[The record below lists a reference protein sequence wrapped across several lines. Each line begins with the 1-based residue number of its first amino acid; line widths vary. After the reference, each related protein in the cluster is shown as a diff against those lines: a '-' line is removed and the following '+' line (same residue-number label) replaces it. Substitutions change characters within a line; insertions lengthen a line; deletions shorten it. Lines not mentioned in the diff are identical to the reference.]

1 MSTQQVARFLRRVD
15 ILEPM
20 STEEVE
26 KLALRTP
33 EVRSKE
39 GQLFY
44 TPSLITGLLFLL
56 LEGRV
61 RIYKMVGGRELT
73 LDVLESGTM
82 FGEAALVG
90 EPEGTYAEIL
100 ELSRIAY
107 LRTELLR
114 EIVRNNP
121 EVGIRVAEL
130 LTARM
135 RLYADKMVDIALK
148 EVPARLAHL
157 FLWLAEIDGTVS
169 PEGYLVP
176 SRYTHEQLG
185 TMIGAKRV
193 AVTRAMKKLR
203 DDGLVEGGRKRILI
217 KDREAL
223 ERIAAGSA
231 LA

>member
-15 ILEPM
+15 ILEPL

-107 LRTELLR
+107 LRTESLR

-223 ERIAAGSA
+223 ERIAAGSV